1 MRRTTLVALVA
12 LCAPITAALLW
23 AARSPE
29 RPAVIACV
37 DLDKTFS
44 QLEQLKDADSRRERI
59 KSEMDRKIETLKE
72 ELQGLSEELESFKPG
87 SATYLEAERK
97 AIARS
102 GDLNALQAFS
112 ELRREREVAEATRE
126 AYLAIRR
133 ACGELANEMKIDVVL
148 IDDSIPPIFA
158 ADLQTT
164 RNQINGRRVLYTNPQ
179 LDISDLV
186 VERLN
191 AEFRKSQG
199 TPGAA
204 PAGAA
209 KASGAPAAPS
219 GTQTP

>member
-1 MRRTTLVALVA
+1 MSRTPLIAAIA
-12 LCAPITAALLW
+12 LCAPLTAAILW

-44 QLEQLKDADSRRERI
+44 QLEQLKDADARRERI
-59 KSEMDRKIETLKE
+59 KSEMDRKVEALKE

-87 SATYLEAERK
+87 SSTYLEAERK
-97 AIARS
+97 AISRS

-133 ACGELANEMKIDVVL
+133 TCGVLANEMKIDVVL

-191 AEFRKSQG
+191 AEFRKAQG
-199 TPGAA
+199 
-204 PAGAA
+204 
-209 KASGAPAAPS
+209 ASGTAPAAGDPGS
-219 GTQTP
+219 APPPGAGAKTP

>member
-1 MRRTTLVALVA
+1 MTRIPAVAMLA
-12 LCAPITAALLW
+12 ISLPLAAGLLW
-23 AARSPE
+23 AARTPD

-44 QLEQLKDADSRRERI
+44 QLEQLKDADARRERI
-59 KSEMDRKIETLKE
+59 KGDMDKRIEALKE

-112 ELRREREVAEATRE
+112 ELAREREVAEATRE
-126 AYLAIRR
+126 AYLAIRK
-133 ACGELANEMKIDVVL
+133 ACGELATEMKIDVVL
-148 IDDSIPPIFA
+148 IDDSIPPIFS

-164 RNQINGRRVLYTNPQ
+164 RNQINGRRILYTNPA

-191 AEFRKSQG
+191 SSFRKAQG
-199 TPGAA
+199 DAA
-204 PAGAA
+204 PA
-209 KASGAPAAPS
+209 AAPKS
-219 GTQTP
+219 

>member
-1 MRRTTLVALVA
+1 MSRTPLIALIA
-12 LCAPITAALLW
+12 LCAPLTAALLW

-44 QLEQLKDADSRRERI
+44 QLEQLKDADARRERI

-102 GDLNALQAFS
+102 GDLQALQAFS

-133 ACGELANEMKIDVVL
+133 ACGELAADMKIDVVL

-191 AEFRKSQG
+191 AEFRKAQG
-199 TPGAA
+199 APGATPA
-204 PAGAA
+204 ATQGAAAGA
-209 KASGAPAAPS
+209 P
-219 GTQTP
+219 TP

>member
-1 MRRTTLVALVA
+1 MSRTPLIALVA
-12 LCAPITAALLW
+12 LCAPLTAALLW
-23 AARSPE
+23 AARSPQH
-29 RPAVIACV
+29 PAVIACV
-37 DLDKTFS
+37 DLDKAFS
-44 QLEQLKDADSRRERI
+44 QLEQLKDADARRERI
-59 KSEMDRKIETLKE
+59 KSEMDRKIEDLKG

-102 GDLNALQAFS
+102 GDLQALQAFS

-191 AEFRKSQG
+191 AGFRKAQG
-199 TPGAA
+199 GQVPAQGGTA
-204 PAGAA
+204 P
-209 KASGAPAAPS
+209 ASGASAP
-219 GTQTP
+219 TP

>member
-1 MRRTTLVALVA
+1 MSRTPLIALIA
-12 LCAPITAALLW
+12 ACAPLTAAILW

-29 RPAVIACV
+29 RPAVVACV

-44 QLEQLKDADSRRERI
+44 QLEQLKDADARRERI

-102 GDLNALQAFS
+102 GDLQALQAFS

-133 ACGELANEMKIDVVL
+133 ACGTLAEEMKIDLVL

-191 AEFRKSQG
+191 ADFRKAQG
-199 TPGAA
+199 ASGAAPGAA
-204 PAGAA
+204 AQGAASAPGAGAA
-209 KASGAPAAPS
+209 
-219 GTQTP
+219 TP

>member
-1 MRRTTLVALVA
+1 MSRTPLIALIA
-12 LCAPITAALLW
+12 LCAPLTAALLW

-44 QLEQLKDADSRRERI
+44 QLEQLKDADARRERI

-97 AIARS
+97 AIGRS
-102 GDLNALQAFS
+102 GDLQALQAFS

-133 ACGELANEMKIDVVL
+133 ACGELASEMKIDVVL

-191 AEFRKSQG
+191 ADFRKAQG
-199 TPGAA
+199 APGTTPAATQGAA
-204 PAGAA
+204 AGA
-209 KASGAPAAPS
+209 P
-219 GTQTP
+219 TP

>member
-1 MRRTTLVALVA
+1 MSRTSLFAAVA
-12 LCAPITAALLW
+12 LCAPLTAALMW
-23 AARSPE
+23 AASSPE
-29 RPAVIACV
+29 RPAVVACV

-44 QLEQLKDADSRRERI
+44 QLEQLKDADARRERI
-59 KSEMDRKIETLKE
+59 KGEMDRKIEEVKE

-87 SATYLEAERK
+87 SATYLEAERR

-133 ACGELANEMKIDVVL
+133 TCGVLANEMKIDVVL
-148 IDDSIPPIFA
+148 IDDSIPPIFS

-186 VERLN
+186 VARLN
-191 AEFRKSQG
+191 ADFRKAQG
-199 TPGAA
+199 GAA
-204 PAGAA
+204 PQT
-209 KASGAPAAPS
+209 PAAGPKA
-219 GTQTP
+219 P